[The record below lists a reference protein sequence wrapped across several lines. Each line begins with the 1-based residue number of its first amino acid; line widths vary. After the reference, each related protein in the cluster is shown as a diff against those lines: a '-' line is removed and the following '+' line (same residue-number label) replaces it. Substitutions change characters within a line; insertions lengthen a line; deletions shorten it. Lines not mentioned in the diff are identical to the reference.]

1 MVWNVH
7 PFSPYSHP
15 EYTII
20 EGDVYFDRSKDIAM
34 RAEHMKEREALEKL
48 DMNRAPS
55 SGGTPPRLPQ
65 EQRVKDRDEADKE
78 KIDNE

>member
-1 MVWNVH
+1 
-7 PFSPYSHP
+7 
-15 EYTII
+15 
-20 EGDVYFDRSKDIAM
+20 M
-34 RAEHMKEREALEKL
+34 RAERAKEREALEKL
-48 DMNRAPS
+48 DMNRAPG